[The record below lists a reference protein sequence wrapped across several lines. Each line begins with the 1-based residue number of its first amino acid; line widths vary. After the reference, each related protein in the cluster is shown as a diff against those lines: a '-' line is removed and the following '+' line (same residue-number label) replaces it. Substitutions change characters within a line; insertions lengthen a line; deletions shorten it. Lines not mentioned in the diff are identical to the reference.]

1 MKKRIMGI
9 VLVLALA
16 LSVCVSAAPRY
27 DDGTYVYPMLDFEG
41 TTAVCALAVDAA
53 RGASIKATLTLSYSN
68 GKKLKAWS
76 NLTDTTYMGFEGTC
90 SVSSGE
96 TYTLT
101 ATVVVDGQTITKST
115 TATCP

>member
-27 DDGTYVYPMLDFEG
+27 GDATTVNPTLDFQG
-41 TTAVCALAVDAA
+41 TTAVCWLEVDAP
-53 RGASIKATLTLSYSN
+53 RGTAITATLTISRSN
-68 GKKLKAWS
+68 GKKVKAWS